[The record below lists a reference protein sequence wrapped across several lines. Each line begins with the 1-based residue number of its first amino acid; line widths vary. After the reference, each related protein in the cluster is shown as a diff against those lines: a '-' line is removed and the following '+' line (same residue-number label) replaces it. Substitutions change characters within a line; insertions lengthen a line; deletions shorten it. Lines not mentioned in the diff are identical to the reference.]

1 MGAAAN
7 LAGIATEHHLFNISA
22 LKSEKMESLGVLA
35 GGLAHDFNNLLK
47 AIVGNLSLAQLDTEV
62 GSPQDRALRSAQQA
76 SDRAREVA
84 GRLLTFSRGG
94 APVTH
99 AEAVVDLL
107 RETASFILHGSKV
120 AFRLNAQPDLPLA
133 RIDRGQFNQALEN
146 IVLNAAQAMPDGGTI
161 DIDVAT
167 VHYDGVGILPIT
179 VGDYLRIDIRDT
191 GIGIAPQHLPQIFD
205 PYFSTKEQGRGLGLA
220 TSYSILKRH
229 AGHLEVASTPGEG
242 TRMTLHVPA
251 AGQTD
256 AATTPSQATTAQELH
271 PLHLH
276 VLVMD
281 DEPDVLDVAANL
293 LERMDCTCEAV
304 ADGPGAVA
312 AFERG
317 QQSGRP
323 FDAVILDLTIPG
335 GAGGDIVVNQLLA
348 LDPEA
353 FVLVSSGYTNSSVMA
368 DHAAYGFSAMLPK
381 PYQPMDL
388 HKALAACPSGR
399 MTQC

>member
-1 MGAAAN
+1 M
-7 LAGIATEHHLFNISA
+7 
-22 LKSEKMESLGVLA
+22 
-35 GGLAHDFNNLLK
+35 
-47 AIVGNLSLAQLDTEV
+47 
-62 GSPQDRALRSAQQA
+62 
-76 SDRAREVA
+76 
-84 GRLLTFSRGG
+84 
-94 APVTH
+94 
-99 AEAVVDLL
+99 
-107 RETASFILHGSKV
+107 
-120 AFRLNAQPDLPLA
+120 
-133 RIDRGQFNQALEN
+133 
-146 IVLNAAQAMPDGGTI
+146 
-161 DIDVAT
+161 
-167 VHYDGVGILPIT
+167 
-179 VGDYLRIDIRDT
+179 GDYLRIDIRDT
-191 GIGIAPQHLPQIFD
+191 GIGIAPQHLHRIFD

-220 TSYSILKRH
+220 TSHSILKHH

-242 TRMTLHVPA
+242 TRMTLYVPA

-256 AATTPSQATTAQELH
+256 AATTPSQATTAQERH

-293 LERMDCTCEAV
+293 LERMDCT
-304 ADGPGAVA
+304 
-312 AFERG
+312 
-317 QQSGRP
+317 

-353 FVLVSSGYTNSSVMA
+353 FVLVSSGYTNSLVMA

-381 PYQPMDL
+381 SYQPMDL